1 MGSGVSE
8 VIELDARRL
17 LCPLPVIRLQNCIKK
32 QAVGTQVRITRT
44 DPGSLNDIPTWCRLY
59 GHSVL
64 EIDERDNE
72 YSFLVEKVTDES

>member
-1 MGSGVSE
+1 MGAGVSE

-17 LCPLPVIRLQNCIKK
+17 LCPLPVIRLQNCIR
-32 QAVGTQVRITRT
+32 QQVDGAQVRIVST

-59 GHSVL
+59 GHRVL

-72 YSFLVEKVTDES
+72 FCFLVEKVADEG